1 MLQHYRPHTGFFQ
14 GMNLAFVFE
23 LLHSKPNKGMNK
35 PIPKKII
42 ALMRLTLIQAVMAG
56 IFSVWAYGFES
67 KGQEILDRK
76 ISVHVEKK
84 SIKSVLQFIEQ
95 EAQVKF
101 TYQSQLIR
109 SIGPVSMAISDV
121 KVSDA
126 LAELLGPS
134 ISYEVDGNQIILK
147 PAPTAEEP
155 ASSYEQAVRMQSVVT
170 VTGQVTDTDGQALP
184 GSNVVVKGTNNGVT
198 TDSDGKF
205 TLSVPNEES
214 VLVISFIGYASQE
227 VVVGSQT
234 TIHVIMVPELQS
246 LNEVVVVGYGTQRKQ
261 DVTGSISSI
270 KADDLKT
277 QGSNTIQKSLQGR
290 AAGVQVESAG
300 GEPGS
305 GVKILIRG
313 TGSLNSN
320 NPLYIVDGVQVDN
333 INNLNP
339 SDVQSMDILK
349 DASAAA
355 IYGSR
360 ASNGVVLITTKSGA
374 EGDIKIDFSSYVGVA
389 NVTKKM
395 DVLNATDW
403 AAVSNAAHDNA
414 GLARLD
420 AANNPAPTTAG
431 TDWQKQ
437 IYHTAPVQNYTLSA
451 GGGGKNY
458 NFNVSGGYLN
468 QDGIVKN
475 TNYERI
481 NLRMKSEFTKGIF
494 KFGQSFIL
502 TRENAR
508 PQPPG
513 LGGQGGNPVEAATK
527 MIPVFNVYDPAAVG
541 GYSGAYGPVVDVAN
555 PVASLNLQ
563 KIRNNTNTAILN
575 MFTEVTLLEG
585 LKYKYNF
592 GYTNTAANNF
602 NYIAP
607 YQVGALFVNQLSKL
621 TEFKSQNNYFLQE
634 HTLNYTKT
642 FGKHSLQA
650 LGGFTYQNTQY
661 RTLTGYKTGM
671 PNGIEVLDAGTANAS
686 VGSNAK
692 EYALLSYLGRLVYS
706 YDNRYVITGTFR
718 RDGSSRFGNGYKYG
732 TFPSVALAWNASNED
747 FFSVLEPVVTN
758 LKVRASYGV
767 LGNQE
772 IPDYLYSPTINSNIN
787 YVTGQDQ
794 HLWNGSTQT
803 AFATPNIKWESS
815 KTFDIGTDWGFF
827 GNKLNLT
834 ADYFIRKN
842 TDILLQVPLPLS
854 SGASG
859 SNPYVN
865 AGSITNKGLELALNY
880 NNQVNDFKYQLTGT
894 FTAINNEVTALGTG
908 SQQIFGGQPT
918 HHGASATVTQAGLP
932 VGSFYLIKDA
942 GIFQTQEEIN
952 AYQKNGQLIQPNA
965 KPGDIKFEDA
975 NGDGVIDQNDRQYAG
990 SPTPKFSYGF
1000 GGNAA
1005 WKNFDVTI
1013 FFQGTQGNKIYNGF
1027 RQDLESMSLEENYA
1041 ASTKNAWTP
1050 TNTNTDMPRAVIND
1064 PNYNSQTSTRFLE
1077 NGSYLRFK
1085 TLQIGYTLPKN
1096 LVTRASITSA
1106 RLYVSFDNLF
1116 TITGYK
1122 GFNPDIGRQ
1131 DTGLPYSV
1139 LDRGVD
1145 FGHVSYPLP
1154 RTSLFGVQ
1162 LSF

>member
-1 MLQHYRPHTGFFQ
+1 M
-14 GMNLAFVFE
+14 
-23 LLHSKPNKGMNK
+23 KGMNK
-35 PIPKKII
+35 PIQKKII
-42 ALMRLTLIQAVMAG
+42 ILMKWTLIQTVLAVV
-56 IFSVWAYGFES
+56 FSVWAYGFET
-67 KGQEILDRK
+67 KGQELLEKKVSI
-76 ISVHVEKK
+76 HVEKE
-84 SIKSVLQFIEQ
+84 SIKSVLHLIERQ
-95 EAQVKF
+95 ATLKF

-109 SIGPVSMAISDV
+109 SHGPVSLELSEV
-121 KVSDA
+121 KVGEA
-126 LAELLGPS
+126 LNQLLGPH
-134 ISYEVDGNQIILK
+134 IGYEVLGNQIILK
-147 PAPTAEEP
+147 PILQSEP
-155 ASSYEQAVRMQSVVT
+155 RMIDKNNSFIPPSIV
-170 VTGQVTDTDGQALP
+170 VTGQVLDTDGQPLP
-184 GSNVVVKGTNNGVT
+184 GTNILVKGTSNGTT
-198 TDSDGKF
+198 TDMEGKF
-205 TLSVPNEES
+205 SITVDNEEAI
-214 VLVISFIGYASQE
+214 LVISFIGYLSQE
-227 VVVGSQT
+227 IKVGTQT
-234 TIHVIMVPELQS
+234 NISVKMDPDVQS
-246 LNEVVVVGYGTQRKQ
+246 LSEVVVVGYGTQRKQ
-261 DVTGSISSI
+261 DVTGSISSL

-277 QGSNTIQKSLQGR
+277 QGANTIQKSLQGR

-339 SDVQSMDILK
+339 TDVQSMDILK

-360 ASNGVVLITTKSGA
+360 ASNGVVLITTKSGSS
-374 EGDIKIDFSSYVGVA
+374 GDIKIDFNSYAGFS
-389 NVTKKM
+389 NVTKKL
-395 DVLNATDW
+395 DVLNAQEW
-403 AAVSNAAHDNA
+403 ASVSNAAHDNA

-420 AANNPAPTTAG
+420 AANNPPAG
-431 TDWQKQ
+431 KDTDWQKQ
-437 IYHTAPVQNYTLSA
+437 IYHTAPVQNYALSA
-451 GGGGKNY
+451 GGGGTNY
-458 NFNVSGGYLN
+458 NFNVSGGYMN

-475 TNYERI
+475 TNYERL
-481 NLRMKSEFTKGIF
+481 NLRMKSEFTKGIL
-494 KFGQSFIL
+494 KVGESIIL
-502 TRENAR
+502 SRENSK
-508 PQPPG
+508 PQNPG
-513 LGGQGGNPVEAATK
+513 LGGQGGNPVESAAK
-527 MIPVFNVYDPAAVG
+527 MIPVFDVYDPAAVG

-563 KIRNNTNTAILN
+563 KIRNNTNTAIINL
-575 MFTEVTLLEG
+575 FAEISILDG
-585 LKYKYNF
+585 LKYKYNL
-592 GYTNTAANNF
+592 GYTNTAQDNF
-602 NYIAP
+602 NYIQP

-621 TEFKSQNNYFLQE
+621 TEFHSQNNYFLQE
-634 HTLNYTKT
+634 HTLNYSKT

-650 LGGFTYQNTQY
+650 LGGFTFQDTKY
-661 RTLTGYKTGM
+661 RSLTGYKTGM

-706 YDNRYVITGTFR
+706 FDNRYVITGTFR
-718 RDGSSRFGNGYKYG
+718 RDGSSRFGTGYKYG
-732 TFPSVALAWNASNED
+732 NFPSIALAWNASNED
-747 FFSVLEPVVTN
+747 FFTALAPVVTT
-758 LKVRASYGV
+758 LKVRGSYGV

-772 IPDYLYSPTINSNIN
+772 IPNYLYVPTINSNIN
-787 YVTGQDQ
+787 YVVGQGQ
-794 HLWNGSTQT
+794 YLWNGSTQT

-815 KTFDIGTDWGFF
+815 KTFDVGTDWGFF
-827 GNKLNLT
+827 NNALSLT

-880 NNQVNDFKYQLTGT
+880 NGQVSDFKYQFTGT
-894 FTAINNEVTALGTG
+894 LTSIKNKVTSLGTG

-932 VGSFYLIKDA
+932 VGSFYLIKDQ
-942 GIFQTQEEIN
+942 GLFQSQEEIN
-952 AYQKNGQLIQPNA
+952 AYTKNGQLIQPNA
-965 KPGDIKFEDA
+965 KPGDIKFLDA

-990 SPTPKFSYGF
+990 SPTPKFSFGF
-1000 GGNAA
+1000 GGNAS
-1005 WKNFDVTI
+1005 WKNFDLSI

-1027 RQDLESMSLEENYA
+1027 RQDLESMSLEENYSK
-1041 ASTKNAWTP
+1041 STLNAWTP
-1050 TNTNTDMPRAVIND
+1050 ANTNTDMPRAVIND

-1085 TLQIGYTLPKN
+1085 TLQFGYTLPKAV
-1096 LVTRASITSA
+1096 LTKAKITNC
-1106 RLYVSFDNLF
+1106 RFYVSFDNLF

-1122 GFNPDIGRQ
+1122 GFNPDIGRT

-1145 FGHVSYPLP
+1145 FGHVAYPLP
-1154 RTSLFGVQ
+1154 RTSMLGVQ